1 MGIYQR
7 KLFSADAEREDQA
20 VCEKMVDLLSR
31 DLDFHSE
38 KGSYASHNFHAFP
51 AKFPPQLP
59 HRFIDAL
66 THPGDTVLDP
76 MMGSGTT
83 VLEAFLLGRYGLGFD
98 IDPLALLLA
107 KTKVTPLDSRYLM
120 QVVKEIVERARR
132 AANEERV
139 ELENRLATLWTPKTQ
154 DFVEYWFAH
163 DTQIDLLALIS
174 EIEQIADKEVEA
186 FFKLALSAI
195 IITKSG
201 GLSLALD
208 LAHTRPHRAKVV
220 MDPAGQIVV
229 GRDLSS
235 NSFRRV
241 KLLTKRLHSPF
252 EEFEKRA
259 QQNIRGLPI
268 KSSARPQ
275 PYLTGLFGHEP
286 DRILPGIA
294 LAHAQ
299 ALPITGNS
307 VDLIVTSP
315 PYASN
320 AIDYMRA
327 HKFSLVW
334 LGYKIDDLG
343 EKRKEYIGGE
353 STTRFVF
360 EPLPEHT
367 EAVVVDITKRDKRK
381 GRVLHRYYS
390 EMMRTLR
397 EMYRVLKPGKAAI
410 VVVGSSVMRERDTE
424 TQICLAEIGQT
435 IGFQVPHIGIR
446 KLDRNRRMMPAGTH
460 PDLDSRIQQ
469 RMHEEH
475 IIGFYKPS

>member
-7 KLFSADAEREDQA
+7 KLLSADAKREDQA
-20 VCEKMVDLLSR
+20 ICEKMVDLLSR

-59 HRFIDAL
+59 HRFIEEL
-66 THPGDTVLDP
+66 TLPGDTVLDP

-83 VLEAFLLGRYGLGFD
+83 VLEAFLLGRHGLGFD

-107 KTKVTPLDSRYLM
+107 KTKVTPLDGRYLM

-139 ELENRLATLWTPKTQ
+139 ELEKRLATLWTSKTL

-163 DTQIDLLALIS
+163 DTQIDLLAIIS
-174 EIEQIADKEVEA
+174 EIEQIPDKEIEA
-186 FFKLALSAI
+186 FCKLALSAI

-201 GLSLALD
+201 GISLALD

-229 GRDLSS
+229 GSDLSD
-235 NSFRRV
+235 NSSGRA
-241 KLLTKRLHSPF
+241 KLLTKRLHAPF

-259 QQNIRGLPI
+259 RQNIKGLPI
-268 KSSARPQ
+268 KNSARPQ
-275 PYLTGLFGHEP
+275 PYLTGLFGPEP

-294 LAHAQ
+294 LADAQ
-299 ALPITGNS
+299 ILPIAGNS

-334 LGYKIDDLG
+334 LGYEIDDLG

-367 EAVVVDITKRDKRK
+367 EAVVADITERDKKK

-397 EMYRVLKPGKAAI
+397 EMFRVLRPGKAAI
-410 VVVGSSVMRERDTE
+410 VVVGSSVMRGRDTE
-424 TQICLAEIGQT
+424 TQICLAEIGRT

-446 KLDRNRRMMPAGTH
+446 KLDRNRRMMPAGIH

-469 RMHEEH
+469 RMHDEH
-475 IIGFYKPS
+475 VIGFYKPS